1 MQKRLPSELI
11 SYLIFK
17 TMKDQGATYGYEII
31 KRLKEISNGHW
42 NPSYGTVYGALN
54 RMEKKGLIERTEQ
67 GPEDRKYYSLTDKG
81 EDILEERKV
90 EIKELSDDAQDM
102 ALGFLN
108 VYRNVYS
115 EESFDE
121 LIKKIK
127 TEFDLKS

>member
-17 TMKDQGATYGYEII
+17 TMKEEGATYGYEII

-54 RMEKKGLIERTEQ
+54 RMEKKGLIERAEQ

-81 EDILEERKV
+81 EETLEERKT
-90 EIKELSDDAQDM
+90 EIKNLEDDAKDM
-102 ALGFLN
+102 VLGFLN
-108 VYRNVYS
+108 VYNSIYGN
-115 EESFDE
+115 ESFDE
-121 LIKKIK
+121 LIDKIK
-127 TEFDLKS
+127 KEFEI